1 MSYTYFDAEMD
12 AGYDRMVEEIL
23 ESNKDEIID
32 EFATKRMA
40 SYYAKHPDFDAPAKN
55 AIQEARDL
63 LDFNPTASLVFS
75 GSATEMAL
83 RDVLLKP
90 VVYGMV
96 HEESTAESIAML
108 VIRNS
113 KFTTLLFDILK
124 KYGVDLEKRKRPTSA
139 KTLWVEINKIKD
151 LRNRVLHR
159 GEKATREDA
168 EISLE
173 LAEIIIKDV
182 FPDLRRGIG
191 I

>member
-1 MSYTYFDAEMD
+1 MSYTSFDADM
-12 AGYDRMVEEIL
+12 DRMVEEIL
-23 ESNKDEIID
+23 EDNKDQIID
-32 EFATKRMA
+32 EFVTERMA
-40 SYYAKHPDFDAPAKN
+40 SYYAKHPGFDVPAKN
-55 AIQEARDL
+55 AIQDARDL
-63 LDFNPTASLVFS
+63 LNSHPTASLVFS

-96 HEESTAESIAML
+96 HEESTAEGIAGL

-113 KFTTLLFDILK
+113 KFQTLLFDILK
-124 KYGVDLEKRKRPTSA
+124 KHGVDLEKIKRPKSA
-139 KTLWVEINKIKD
+139 NTLWMEIKKIKD
-151 LRNRVLHR
+151 IRNRVLHS

-173 LAEIIIKDV
+173 LAEIIIEGV
-182 FPDLRRGIG
+182 FPHLKKKIG